1 MSITGTRTF
10 AMTAV
15 PSGPAGDD
23 VVRVTVRPAR
33 VRRGGRFPRLTARR
47 GRTGGAWRHSG
58 RPRPARVV
66 VVERQRGAVAGEAD
80 PTDLA
85 QTRGE
90 SVGKSTDL
98 VVEAVDFGPAARR
111 VSAARDRAEQAR
123 LVLAKAMVEAAH
135 RGLRPVEIGRQTGYT
150 KERDGF
156 YHGCRRDVIE
166 LAGSYAPATRS
177 GTLTAHLARPS
188 RTVSPGVTAVTG
200 ESDQQIANK

>member
-1 MSITGTRTF
+1 
-10 AMTAV
+10 MTAV